1 MSYIIATEDVIFFH
15 ISSNVSSTA
24 TVGNRSMALALM
36 IFALSTCLQDSK
48 RFGEC
53 IRQAMEDMRA
63 LFEDES
69 HAAGDSTGKKNS
81 ASAS

>member
-1 MSYIIATEDVIFFH
+1 
-15 ISSNVSSTA
+15 
-24 TVGNRSMALALM
+24 MALALM